1 MKKNSFDSASG
12 LRPASAFLV
21 IGVVLVVAT
30 LRATRISLKEV
41 EGPRTARV
49 VRAAE
54 PDFDIVDRE
63 GTPLAFSVQRLDL
76 VLSPRSMWRAHTPDF
91 MAEKIAGRHWKSMSP
106 EERARLVDAFSRY
119 TIANYAGRFSGW
131 SGQEFQRLGEEPS
144 ARGTVLVRTKLLD
157 PEGDDVQLDYRLRH
171 TDEDGWQIIDIYF
184 NGTVS
189 ELALRRSEYSSLIK
203 REGFQALL
211 AALDE
216 RIAELAATP
225 ADQS

>member
-1 MKKNSFDSASG
+1 MSTPMRAP
-12 LRPASAFLV
+12 LLAFLATV
-21 IGVVLVVAT
+21 LGTGIALAQDHAAPGKQPPQVVDALNECLTGVMKDAET
-30 LRATRISLKEV
+30 LGYAGRFDRLS
-41 EGPRTARV
+41 PV
-49 VRAAE
+49 VRE
-54 PDFDIVDRE
+54 MFD
-63 GTPLAFSVQRLDL
+63 L
-76 VLSPRSMWRAHTPDF
+76 DF
-91 MAEKIAGRHWKSMSP
+91 MAQKIVGRHWKTASP
-106 EERARLVDAFSRY
+106 EDQQRLVDTFSRF
-119 TIANYAGRFSGW
+119 TISNYAGRFSGW

-225 ADQS
+225 ADRG

>member
-1 MKKNSFDSASG
+1 MRAP
-12 LRPASAFLV
+12 LLAFLATV
-21 IGVVLVVAT
+21 LGTGIALAQDHAAPGKQPPQVVDALNECLTGVMKDAETLGYAGRFDRLSPVVLET
-30 LRATRISLKEV
+30 
-41 EGPRTARV
+41 
-49 VRAAE
+49 
-54 PDFDIVDRE
+54 FD
-63 GTPLAFSVQRLDL
+63 L
-76 VLSPRSMWRAHTPDF
+76 DF
-91 MAEKIAGRHWKSMSP
+91 MAQKIVGRHWKTASP
-106 EERARLVDAFSRY
+106 EDQQRLVDTFSRY
-119 TIANYAGRFSGW
+119 TISNYAGRFSSW

-225 ADQS
+225 ADRG

>member
-1 MKKNSFDSASG
+1 MRMRALLVTLLATVVGTGIAPAQDHAAPGRQPSQVVDALNESLAGVMKDAETLGYSGRFDRLS
-12 LRPASAFLV
+12 P
-21 IGVVLVVAT
+21 
-30 LRATRISLKEV
+30 
-41 EGPRTARV
+41 V
-49 VRAAE
+49 VR
-54 PDFDIVDRE
+54 DVFD
-63 GTPLAFSVQRLDL
+63 L
-76 VLSPRSMWRAHTPDF
+76 DF
-91 MAEKIAGRHWKSMSP
+91 MAQKIVGRHWKTASS
-106 EERARLVDAFSRY
+106 EDQQQLLDAFSRY
-119 TIANYAGRFSGW
+119 TISNFAGRFSGW

-144 ARGTVLVRTKLLD
+144 VRGTVLVRTKLLD

-171 TDEDGWQIIDIYF
+171 TDGDGWQIIDIYF

-211 AALDE
+211 AALNE